1 MISFLQ
7 PKYCRAFTLIELM
20 IVVAIIG
27 ILSAMAILGFI
38 QYIKSSKT
46 SEAKDNLNAI
56 AKGAYSYFQE
66 EHCYDDI
73 CMSPFTHL
81 YPGIP
86 SGIAT
91 NAGKWENTNGIKS
104 IPETPTMTIGLKI
117 DPSTIKNTL
126 LNSPWSD
133 LRFGITQPFYYNYYY
148 QSTGIQPENGALGTS
163 SFGAAAEASLNKAYD
178 STFIIRGMPNGS
190 IGNIIEITDETA
202 GSSQVPTNLA
212 LNSE

>member
-1 MISFLQ
+1 M
-7 PKYCRAFTLIELM
+7 KTAYAFTLIELM

-27 ILSAMAILGFI
+27 ILAAVAIPGFM
-38 QYIKSSKT
+38 QYIKNSKA

-56 AKGAYSYFQE
+56 TKGAYSYFQE

-73 CMSPFTHL
+73 CVSPFTRL

-86 SGIAT
+86 TSVGT
-91 NAGKWENTNGIKS
+91 SSGKWENTNGIKT
-104 IPETPTMTIGLKI
+104 IPETLNTIIGLKI
-117 DPSTIKNTL
+117 DPGTILNTL

-133 LRFGITQPFYYNYYY
+133 LRFSITQPFYYNYYY
-148 QSTGIQPENGALGTS
+148 QSTGTQPENAALGTS

-178 STFIIRGMPNGS
+178 STFIVRGLPDGS
-190 IGNIIEITDETA
+190 IGNIIEITNETA